1 MRSKAVVVVVGVSI
15 AIIVWAFYRPGM
27 AQEVDKPINP
37 PTKVEQAAVPATLP
51 LFDCILKPH
60 GKWMTMYAS
69 EPVDRAT
76 IVFNLTALIATANR
90 QQTEI
95 EALKTRISVLEKA
108 LTPTANPTELTK

>member
-15 AIIVWAFYRPGM
+15 AIIIWAFCRLVM

-95 EALKTRISVLEKA
+95 EALKKQVQELKDGMA
-108 LTPTANPTELTK
+108 KTEIK

>member
-95 EALKTRISVLEKA
+95 EALKKQVQELKDGMA
-108 LTPTANPTELTK
+108 KTEIK

>member
-15 AIIVWAFYRPGM
+15 AIIVWAFCRPGM

-95 EALKTRISVLEKA
+95 EALKKQVQELKDGMA
-108 LTPTANPTELTK
+108 KTEIK